1 MPTILFNA
9 TSNKT
14 MENLGLGQYEIT
26 LCEPLH
32 DYSNHVK
39 NLITEIPAQLSKQG
53 KECFV
58 SAIEVIFK
66 DKQTIR
72 GCDYRDAAVVLPQ
85 ILQGKEHIPNDI
97 IQLFNSVSEIGRLL
111 YSKESQRTS
120 QSVLRLHL
128 VVWTHWVQLRELFT
142 TKIITKRK
150 LWGYYAHALL
160 FHAPIFYR
168 LISPRQLNT
177 EDEERM
183 FGTLKDITKRT
194 SSRRAGE
201 IEYNSLIRLQEETK
215 QQNYY
220 HCSTHDKV
228 ISKHAANTQ
237 PINTI
242 VKQTTM
248 EKYSHHWQALLEKN
262 TRLSD

>member
-1 MPTILFNA
+1 
-9 TSNKT
+9 
-14 MENLGLGQYEIT
+14 MEDLGLSQYEIT

-39 NLITEIPAQLSKQG
+39 NLLQEIPSHLSKEE
-53 KECFV
+53 KELFV
-58 SAIEVIFK
+58 SATDAIFK

-85 ILQGKEHIPNDI
+85 LLQGKHNFPNEI
-97 IQLFNSVSEIGRLL
+97 IELLSSLCEIGRLL
-111 YSKESQRTS
+111 YSRESQRTN

-128 VVWTHWVQLRELFT
+128 VIWTHWVQLRELFPS
-142 TKIITKRK
+142 TKTITKRK

-160 FHAPIFYR
+160 THAPILYR
-168 LISPRQLNT
+168 VISLQQLNT

-201 IEYNSLIRLQEETK
+201 IEYNALIRLQEETK
-215 QQNYY
+215 QGNQYKY
-220 HCSTHDKV
+220 STHDK
-228 ISKHAANTQ
+228 A
-237 PINTI
+237 
-242 VKQTTM
+242 M
-248 EKYSHHWQALLEKN
+248 ERGWIIIK
-262 TRLSD
+262 